1 MGRLNTNIAEYEL
14 EDILDILKAD
24 ETKESI
30 IETADKL
37 IEKLYLENKT
47 ELAEFIKKAKLKALI
62 AISIDDDVT
71 NIDEEEDRR
80 I

>member
-1 MGRLNTNIAEYEL
+1 MGRLNTNVAEYEL

-62 AISIDDDVT
+62 AISIYDV
-71 NIDEEEDRR
+71 I
-80 I
+80 